1 MDINKSLEY
10 KIPLEIKQ
18 KIPKY
23 FYYAMGEELVSIFGT
38 EVLIPEDVNDEIN
51 EYTVY
56 GIDFVTSTSGW
67 YEAFKA
73 TCKKLDLQW
82 LLDYH
87 KTLEWYESDLFNDEI
102 SQKIIEYFS
111 SEPKSRANC
120 YYLYLLNSKD
130 KSNVE

>member
-1 MDINKSLEY
+1 MDINEFLEY
-10 KIPLEIKQ
+10 EIPLEIKQ
-18 KIPKY
+18 KIPEY
-23 FYYAMGEELVSIFGT
+23 FYYAMGGELVSIFGIK
-38 EVLIPEDVNDEIN
+38 VLIPEDANDEIN

-56 GIDFVTSTSGW
+56 GIDFVTPTSGW

-87 KTLEWYESDLFNDEI
+87 KTLDWEKGDLFDDEI
-102 SQKIIEYFS
+102 AQEIIKYFS
-111 SEPKSRANC
+111 LEPKNRANS

-130 KSNVE
+130 KNNV

>member
-1 MDINKSLEY
+1 MDINESLGY

-23 FYYAMGEELVSIFGT
+23 FYYAMGGELVSIFGV
-38 EVLIPEDVNDEIN
+38 EVLTPEDKNDVIN
-51 EYTVY
+51 ENTVY
-56 GIDFVTSTSGW
+56 EIDFVTSTSGW

-87 KTLEWYESDLFNDEI
+87 ETLDWYKSDLFDDEI
-102 SQKIIEYFS
+102 AQEIIKYFS
-111 SEPKSRANC
+111 SEPKSRANS
-120 YYLYLLNSKD
+120 YYLYLVNSKD
-130 KSNVE
+130 KK

>member
-1 MDINKSLEY
+1 MDINESLGY

-23 FYYAMGEELVSIFGT
+23 FYYAMGGELVSIFGT

-56 GIDFVTSTSGW
+56 GIDFVISTSGW
-67 YEAFKA
+67 HEAFKA

-87 KTLEWYESDLFNDEI
+87 KTLEWYDSDLFDDEI
-102 SQKIIEYFS
+102 AQEIIKYFS
-111 SEPKSRANC
+111 SEPKSKVNS
-120 YYLYLLNSKD
+120 YYLYLSNSKD
-130 KSNVE
+130 KNNVE

>member
-1 MDINKSLEY
+1 MDINESLGY

-23 FYYAMGEELVSIFGT
+23 FYYAMGEELVNIFGT
-38 EVLIPEDVNDEIN
+38 KVLIPEDVNDEIN

-67 YEAFKA
+67 HEAFKA

-87 KTLEWYESDLFNDEI
+87 KTLEWYDSDLFDDEI
-102 SQKIIEYFS
+102 AQEIIKYFS
-111 SEPKSRANC
+111 SEPKNKANS
-120 YYLYLLNSKD
+120 YYLYLLTPKD
-130 KSNVE
+130 KNNV

>member
-1 MDINKSLEY
+1 MDINEFLEY
-10 KIPLEIKQ
+10 EIPLEIKQ
-18 KIPKY
+18 KIPEY
-23 FYYAMGEELVSIFGT
+23 FYYAMGGELVSIFGI
-38 EVLIPEDVNDEIN
+38 EVLIPEDANDEIN

-56 GIDFVTSTSGW
+56 GIDFVTPTSGW

-87 KTLEWYESDLFNDEI
+87 KTLDWEKGDLFDDEI
-102 SQKIIEYFS
+102 AQEIIKYFS
-111 SEPKSRANC
+111 LEPKNRANS

-130 KSNVE
+130 KNNV

>member
-1 MDINKSLEY
+1 MDINESLGY

-23 FYYAMGEELVSIFGT
+23 FYYAMGGELVSIFGT

-67 YEAFKA
+67 HEAFKA

-87 KTLEWYESDLFNDEI
+87 KTLEWYDSDLFDDEI
-102 SQKIIEYFS
+102 AQEIIKYFS
-111 SEPKSRANC
+111 SELKNKASS
-120 YYLYLLNSKD
+120 YYLYLLNPKD
-130 KSNVE
+130 KNNV